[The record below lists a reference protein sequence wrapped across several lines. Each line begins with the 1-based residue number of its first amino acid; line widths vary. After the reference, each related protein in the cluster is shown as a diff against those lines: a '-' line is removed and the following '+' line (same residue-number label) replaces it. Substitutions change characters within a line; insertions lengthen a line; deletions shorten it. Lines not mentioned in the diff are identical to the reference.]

1 MGDLDKNIHRKN
13 ESSPYEKII
22 VNPIEKDRR
31 EKEKGFESFKNASK
45 ASVFA
50 ALLSHLKKIIAIFGA
65 NGKHPGL
72 FKDQQHLLV
81 TIAAFRELLL
91 ILTKEDL
98 SHYPDFTEKL
108 TELWHNLLD
117 DCNSLAPSEAVPSE
131 IVEKLKFFISQ
142 VEHFPPGADHT
153 LGFYFNAY
161 AGKDWIPFPFMQLL
175 QGLHEEYQA
184 SPPISVLQNWILL
197 LNGILTSAGIEL
209 E

>member
-22 VNPIEKDRR
+22 VNPIEKHNRER
-31 EKEKGFESFKNASK
+31 EKEFESFKNANR
-45 ASVFA
+45 ASIFA
-50 ALLSHLKKIIAIFGA
+50 ALLSHLKKIIAAFGSK
-65 NGKHPGL
+65 GKNAGL
-72 FKDQQHLLV
+72 FKDQQHLLGN
-81 TIAAFRELLL
+81 IAAFRELLL

-98 SHYPDFTEKL
+98 SHYPDYTEKL
-108 TELWHNLLD
+108 TELWHNLRD
-117 DCNSLAPSEAVPSE
+117 DCNSLTLSAAPTSE
-131 IVEKLKFFISQ
+131 IEEKVKFFISQ

-161 AGKDWIPFPFMQLL
+161 AGKDWIPFPFMELL
-175 QGLHEEYQA
+175 QGLHDEYQA

-197 LNGILTSAGIEL
+197 LNDILISAGIEL